1 MVKHTTL
8 CLLNFK
14 QENNMHD
21 ALFKYQMYRADQP
34 KTVDIEYSH
43 KLSDM
48 SKATWFSEKVSL
60 EGWQQHVDD
69 LIDQGY
75 IVKVNHNHI
84 RGDQ

>member
-1 MVKHTTL
+1 MVKHTTKCSL
-8 CLLNFK
+8 HTK

-21 ALFKYQMYRADQP
+21 ALWKHLQYNQTPRS
-34 KTVDIEYSH
+34 VDIEYSH

-48 SKATWFSEKVSL
+48 SKATWFSESIPYL
-60 EGWQQHVDD
+60 GWQQHVDD

-84 RGDQ
+84 QGEK